1 MDVIHELIDD
11 RALIKS
17 IKRTNCNDCIG
28 SLRDRHAGLIISQYH
43 KYSSILHKLN
53 FNPEEFNDEINFLVY
68 DSARKFD
75 LRRKKIKFST
85 YLADQTKWFC
95 LNKIN
100 ELKKR
105 NTITAENNDIT
116 RLIDECYSHKED
128 DKTTSREMCN
138 YIFSLLEQF
147 NDKRVIKIF
156 EMRYFQGK
164 KYKNKST
171 WSDIGRELNL
181 TSQAVINIY
190 RKTIDKLRDKIN
202 SSVLEDRI

>member
-1 MDVIHELIDD
+1 MDSINELIDD
-11 RALIKS
+11 RTLIKS
-17 IKRTNCNDCIG
+17 IKRTHCNECIG

-85 YLADQTKWFC
+85 YLADQTRYFC

-105 NTITAENNDIT
+105 NTITAENDDIT

-128 DKTTSREMCN
+128 DKTSNKQMCD

-156 EMRYFQGK
+156 EMRYFQVK

-171 WSDIGRELNL
+171 WKDIGAFLQL
-181 TSQAVINIY
+181 SSQACINLHDNAIEFI
-190 RKTIDKLRDKIN
+190 RKKLNSKNLHDKI
-202 SSVLEDRI
+202 